1 MNYALLDDQKS
12 FHDYFKEQSKKYIS
26 MLDCSFYFDSKSL
39 FDDLKNRENWHL
51 DILFLDI
58 DLKYESGFDIAKK
71 LYNYDPTIIVVY
83 LTSKNNL
90 IHNAFGLNV
99 LRFIYKPF
107 FDEDVEGVFNLI
119 INEIDL
125 YKPILIK
132 SHRDYVSLSKKDI
145 VYISKELR
153 KIFIYTPN
161 GMRYETNICNLNEA
175 KNLVDSD
182 NFMMINRSEIV
193 NIIYISEIGDRRLKI
208 NTLNKELLISG
219 DRLIDVRDKWRK
231 RYV

>member
-1 MNYALLDDQKS
+1 M
-12 FHDYFKEQSKKYIS
+12 KYS
-26 MLDCSFYFDSKSL
+26 
-39 FDDLKNRENWHL
+39 
-51 DILFLDI
+51 
-58 DLKYESGFDIAKK
+58 KYESGFDIAKK

-153 KIFIYTPN
+153 KIFIYTSN

>member
-1 MNYALLDDQKS
+1 MYHYQ
-12 FHDYFKEQSKKYIS
+12 
-26 MLDCSFYFDSKSL
+26 
-39 FDDLKNRENWHL
+39 
-51 DILFLDI
+51 
-58 DLKYESGFDIAKK
+58 
-71 LYNYDPTIIVVY
+71 
-83 LTSKNNL
+83 
-90 IHNAFGLNV
+90 
-99 LRFIYKPF
+99 
-107 FDEDVEGVFNLI
+107 
-119 INEIDL
+119 
-125 YKPILIK
+125 
-132 SHRDYVSLSKKDI
+132 KKDI

-153 KIFIYTPN
+153 KIFIYTSN